1 MIVDGIPFRTVDWQD
16 GELVL
21 IDQPQL
27 PHRFNLWRT
36 RDYREAA
43 EAIRTMVVRG
53 AGAIGAT
60 GAYAVALAAQQA
72 PDRGFDDFLALACA
86 SLSDTRPTAQN
97 LFAGIGHVQQAI
109 TEAGGESHPRL
120 SREAAIAAAR
130 QFADADVEA
139 CRAIGIHGGQ
149 LLQDGWGV
157 GTHCNAGWLAFVD
170 WGSALSP
177 VYQSHREG
185 KRLRVFVDETRPR
198 GQGSRL
204 TAWELAG
211 EGIEHAVIADNA
223 FGHLAS
229 QGEIQAVITGAD
241 RIAANGDV
249 ANKIGTFGHAVI
261 CRHIGI
267 PFYVAFPSSTVDAD
281 CPSGRGIPIEERSG
295 DEVLWTTG
303 EDMDGEIRRVRTTP
317 RGCVARNPAFD
328 VTPAELVDGL
338 ISETGIYPASS
349 EGVTALLRASKP

>member
-1 MIVDGIPFRTVDWQD
+1 MIVDGVPFRTVDWQD

-21 IDQPQL
+21 INQPAL
-27 PHRFNLWRT
+27 PHRFSLWRT

-43 EAIRTMVVRG
+43 TAISTMVVRG

-72 PDRGFDDFLALACA
+72 PEHGFDDFVATAA
-86 SLSDTRPTAQN
+86 QVLSATRPTAQN
-97 LFAGIGHVQQAI
+97 LFAGIRHVEQAI
-109 TEAGGESHPRL
+109 SGAGGESHPEQ
-120 SREAAIAAAR
+120 SRDAALTAAR
-130 QFADADVEA
+130 QFADADAAA
-139 CRAIGIHGGQ
+139 CEAIGMHGAE

-177 VYQSHREG
+177 IYQSHRQG
-185 KRLRVFVDETRPR
+185 KKLRVFVDETRPR

-211 EGIEHAVIADNA
+211 ESIEHVVIADNA
-223 FGHLAS
+223 FAHFAAR
-229 QGEIQAVITGAD
+229 GEIQAVITGAD

-281 CPSGRGIPIEERSG
+281 CAHGDNIPIEERSA
-295 DEVLWTTG
+295 DEVRWTTG
-303 EDMDGEIRRVRTTP
+303 EDSDGTIRQVRTTP
-317 RGCVARNPAFD
+317 VGSAARNPAFD

-338 ISETGIYPASS
+338 ISESGIYPASS
-349 EGVTALLRASKP
+349 EGVRALLQASQS